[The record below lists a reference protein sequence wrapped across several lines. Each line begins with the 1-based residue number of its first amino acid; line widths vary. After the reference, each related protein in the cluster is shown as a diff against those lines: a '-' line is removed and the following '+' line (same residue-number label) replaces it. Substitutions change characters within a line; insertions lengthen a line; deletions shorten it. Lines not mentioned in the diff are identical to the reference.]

1 MGPSGC
7 SKSVIALDDKL
18 QREGS
23 GIAMGA
29 VQGNTVPIYT
39 LDNLC
44 LQVRRSRLRRVKVLS
59 RQGTHAIRG
68 KGYYHSG
75 HPQT

>member
-1 MGPSGC
+1 MGSSGC

-59 RQGTHAIRG
+59 RQVPPNIE
-68 KGYYHSG
+68 
-75 HPQT
+75 